1 MVLIGAVGSIF
12 CFFNENHC
20 FFAEA
25 CQVTIGK
32 PQSTHNLQI
41 VQWISY

>member
-1 MVLIGAVGSIF
+1 MVLIGAVGSFF
-12 CFFNENHC
+12 CMKIISFS
-20 FFAEA
+20 AET